1 MKISKFFAFAVI
13 LAVLPLSR
21 SSAGILAGQQEPD
34 FNDLDRVA
42 FAEMKEMVIPGAVVA
57 VVSGDRVIHVKALG
71 ISNLETNTPVTSD
84 MLFRSGST
92 GKIFTAAVLVTLAEE
107 GKLRLDEPIGRY
119 VKGLSAEISQLTA
132 HQVLTHTAGLK
143 DEGAVYGPH
152 DESAL
157 ARTVGSWKA
166 DYLFLKPGE
175 IFSYS
180 NPGYALAG
188 YIIEELS
195 GKPYAKAMEER
206 LFKPLGM
213 NRTFFEP
220 TRVMTYPLAQ
230 GHGGDPE
237 RLSVIRPAADNT
249 VYWPSGLAFTTASDL
264 ARFAVAFMNNG
275 KIDSKQV
282 LSPAMIAKLSTP
294 YVAMHSS
301 PDSYSIENGNYGY
314 GAMIHDYRGVRTIEH
329 GGVIPGYG
337 CRLVM
342 APERRFAVIA
352 LTNRTGAML
361 NKTIEKA
368 MEMMLPLKPKTEER
382 PREGLPMAE
391 AEMIGYVGSYENPS
405 NPKMDIFI
413 KDGKLFFKSGRN
425 EFPLKKIGDLRFGI
439 VTQNRFQ
446 YFEFVLVPGPDGKV
460 LYRHRGLRAWKRAQ
474 TSK

>member
-1 MKISKFFAFAVI
+1 MKISKPFAFAVM
-13 LAVLPLSR
+13 LAVLLLPH
-21 SSAGILAGQQEPD
+21 SSVGILAGQKEPD
-34 FNDLDRVA
+34 FNDLDGVA
-42 FAEMKEMVIPGAVVA
+42 IAEMKEMVIPGAVVA
-57 VVSGDRVIHVKALG
+57 VVSGDRVPHMKAFG
-71 ISNLETNTPVTSD
+71 ISNLETNTPVTPD

-119 VKGLSAEISQLTA
+119 IKGLSAEISQLTP
-132 HQVLTHTAGLK
+132 HQMLTHTAGLK
-143 DEGAVYGPH
+143 DEGGVYGPH

-157 ARTVGSWKA
+157 ARTIGSWKN
-166 DYLFLKPGE
+166 DYIFLKPGE

-180 NPGYALAG
+180 NAGYALAG
-188 YIIEELS
+188 YIIEELG
-195 GKPYAKAMEER
+195 GKPYAKTMEES
-206 LFKPLGM
+206 LFKPIGM

-220 TRVMTYPLAQ
+220 TVVMTYPLAQ

-237 RLSVIRPAADNT
+237 RLSVVRPAADHT
-249 VYWPSGLAFTTASDL
+249 LYWPSGFEFTTASDL

-275 KIDSKQV
+275 KIEGKQV
-282 LSPAMIAKLSTP
+282 LSPAVIAKLSTP

-314 GAMIHDYRGVRTIEH
+314 GAMIHDYRGVRIIEH

-368 MEMMLPLKPKTEER
+368 MELMLPLKPKTEEQSQ
-382 PREGLPMAE
+382 EGLPMTE
-391 AEMIGYVGSYENPS
+391 AEMVSYAGSYENPS
-405 NPKMDIFI
+405 APRMEIFI
-413 KDGKLFFKSGRN
+413 RDGKLFFKSGSN
-425 EFPLKKIGDLRFGI
+425 EFPLKKIGNLLFGV
-439 VTQNRFQ
+439 VTQRRFQ
-446 YFEFVLVPGPDGKV
+446 YFEFVLAPGPDGKV
-460 LYRHRGLRAWKRAQ
+460 LYRHKGLRAWKKVNM
-474 TSK
+474 SK